1 MPALLL
7 REGKDLQWEGGGF
20 MQDKGGGRGD
30 TDLPRKGQPSCAR
43 RGGQSAPLGAAPHH
57 LAAEVPPT
65 SCRRAAPWPA
75 AGWQEV
81 EAASR
86 SLPLS
91 RTLFTLPT
99 NVLLIPLAGVGG
111 RQRWG
116 WGFPSVGAGPPP
128 HHTDPTQQLVSF
140 IGAGGPC
147 QASLMLTKRSL
158 QGRGGRH
165 KGQGSRR
172 TLAPQGFSSCAS
184 VALRLPTSW

>member
-1 MPALLL
+1 M
-7 REGKDLQWEGGGF
+7 
-20 MQDKGGGRGD
+20 GGRWLHAGQGWR
-30 TDLPRKGQPSCAR
+30 TGRHRPPPQKTAKLRQEGRTVCTFGCCSPPPGSRSPPHQLPPRCTTACGRLAGS
-43 RGGQSAPLGAAPHH
+43 GGSFT
-57 LAAEVPPT
+57 LAA
-65 SCRRAAPWPA
+65 
-75 AGWQEV
+75 
-81 EAASR
+81 
-86 SLPLS
+86 SLPHS
-91 RTLFTLPT
+91 VYAPDECFINTS
-99 NVLLIPLAGVGG
+99 G
-111 RQRWG
+111 WG
-116 WGFPSVGAGPPP
+116 WGEAEVGVGVSLSGAGPPP